1 MPKIVR
7 VGEFKDYTLIENAC
21 LRDKALD
28 IAERGLLVTMLS
40 LPDNWDFN
48 GVGLSSI
55 LPCGKSKVYS
65 TLNKLET
72 AGYLKRS
79 RIYENGKVSD
89 WEYHICGRPIF
100 KDRNSEDNVSEN
112 NDENKNSY
120 KNVDKSVDNY
130 VDNHTDNLQTAADNF
145 SDNGSNSANNTVS
158 SKNLFPEN
166 QEIGF
171 QKIENQKI
179 ENLKQEKPDNNK
191 IYNNKILNNQV
202 CINQSINQSNSIRKK
217 SDSQS
222 LILPQNKITDSKAVT
237 DRIDGLIDKLHHTE
251 NYKQKQRKQEQAS
264 EDYKAYKEL
273 IKANI
278 CFNDLCISVKLS
290 DRELLDDIVNIM
302 ADVVSFNKNPLIINN
317 CEIPAEIVKSRF
329 LKITYG
335 EIEYILEQFSKTTAK
350 INNIRKYLIAMIYNA
365 KSTINSYYKAEIQH
379 DFYGSD

>member
-72 AGYLKRS
+72 AGYLKR
-79 RIYENGKVSD
+79 RRVYKNGKVSD
-89 WEYHICGRPIF
+89 WEYHICGRPVF
-100 KDRNSEDNVSEN
+100 KDGNSEDNASEN
-112 NDENKNSY
+112 NDKN
-120 KNVDKSVDNY
+120 NADKSVDNY
-130 VDNHTDNLQTAADNF
+130 KDYKDNLQADINNF
-145 SDNGSNSANNTVS
+145 SNNSTDSVNNAVS
-158 SKNLFPEN
+158 PKNLFSEN

-202 CINQSINQSNSIRKK
+202 CNNQSINQSN
-217 SDSQS
+217 
-222 LILPQNKITDSKAVT
+222 NTAGTDM
-237 DRIDGLIDKLHHTE
+237 IDGLTDVQHTE
-251 NYKQKQRKQEQAS
+251 NYRQKQQEQKKAS
-264 EDYKAYKEL
+264 EDYKAYREI
-273 IKANI
+273 IKSNI
-278 CFNDLCISVKLS
+278 CFNDLCISVKFS

-302 ADVVSFNKNPLIINN
+302 ADVVSFNKKPLIINN

-335 EIEYILEQFSKTTAK
+335 EIEYILEQFSKTTTK

-365 KSTINSYYKAEIQH
+365 KSTINSYYKAEVQH
-379 DFYGSD
+379 DFYGCG

>member
-72 AGYLKRS
+72 AGYLKRK
-79 RIYENGKVSD
+79 RVYANGKVSD

-100 KDRNSEDNVSEN
+100 KDGNSEDNVSEN
-112 NDENKNSY
+112 NAENKNSY
-120 KNVDKSVDNY
+120 KNKNVYKSVDNY
-130 VDNHTDNLQTAADNF
+130 VDNHKDDTDTLQTAADNF
-145 SDNGSNSANNTVS
+145 SDNGGNSTNNTVS

-171 QKIENQKI
+171 QKIEN
-179 ENLKQEKPDNNK
+179 LKQEKPDNNKIYNNK

-202 CINQSINQSNSIRKK
+202 CIN
-217 SDSQS
+217 
-222 LILPQNKITDSKAVT
+222 
-237 DRIDGLIDKLHHTE
+237 
-251 NYKQKQRKQEQAS
+251 
-264 EDYKAYKEL
+264 
-273 IKANI
+273 
-278 CFNDLCISVKLS
+278 
-290 DRELLDDIVNIM
+290 
-302 ADVVSFNKNPLIINN
+302 
-317 CEIPAEIVKSRF
+317 
-329 LKITYG
+329 
-335 EIEYILEQFSKTTAK
+335 
-350 INNIRKYLIAMIYNA
+350 
-365 KSTINSYYKAEIQH
+365 
-379 DFYGSD
+379 

>member
-72 AGYLKRS
+72 AGYLKR
-79 RIYENGKVSD
+79 RRVYKNGKVSD

-100 KDRNSEDNVSEN
+100 KDENSEDNASEN
-112 NDENKNSY
+112 NDKN
-120 KNVDKSVDNY
+120 NADKSVGNCVDNY
-130 VDNHTDNLQTAADNF
+130 KDYKNNLQTADDNF
-145 SDNGSNSANNTVS
+145 SNNSTDSVNNTVS
-158 SKNLFPEN
+158 PKNLFPEN

-202 CINQSINQSNSIRKK
+202 CNNQSINQSN
-217 SDSQS
+217 
-222 LILPQNKITDSKAVT
+222 NTAGTDM
-237 DRIDGLIDKLHHTE
+237 IDGLTDELQHTE
-251 NYKQKQRKQEQAS
+251 NYRKKQQEQKKAS
-264 EDYKAYKEL
+264 EDYKAYREI
-273 IKANI
+273 IKSNI
-278 CFNDLCISVKLS
+278 CFNDLCISVKFS

-329 LKITYG
+329 LKITYE
-335 EIEYILEQFSKTTAK
+335 EIEYILEQFSKTTTK
-350 INNIRKYLIAMIYNA
+350 INNIRKYLITMIYNA
-365 KSTINSYYKAEIQH
+365 KSTINSYYKAEVQH
-379 DFYGSD
+379 DFYGCG

>member
-7 VGEFKDYTLIENAC
+7 IGEFKDYTLIENAC

-40 LPDNWDFN
+40 LPDSWDFN

-72 AGYLKRS
+72 AGYLKR
-79 RIYENGKVSD
+79 RRVYENGKVSD

-100 KDRNSEDNVSEN
+100 RDGNSEDNAVEN
-112 NDENKNSY
+112 NSENKNSDKN
-120 KNVDKSVDNY
+120 KNVDKSVDNC
-130 VDNHTDNLQTAADNF
+130 VNNLKGDTDNLHNTADNF
-145 SDNGSNSANNTVS
+145 NINGSNSVNNIVS
-158 SKNLFPEN
+158 PKNLFSEN

-202 CINQSINQSNSIRKK
+202 CNNQSINQSN
-217 SDSQS
+217 
-222 LILPQNKITDSKAVT
+222 NTAGTDM
-237 DRIDGLIDKLHHTE
+237 IDGLTDVQHTE
-251 NYKQKQRKQEQAS
+251 NYRQKQQEQKKAS
-264 EDYKAYKEL
+264 EDYKTYREI
-273 IKANI
+273 IKSNI
-278 CFNDLCISVKLS
+278 CFNDLCISVKFS
-290 DRELLDDIVNIM
+290 DRELLDDIINIM
-302 ADVVSFNKNPLIINN
+302 ADVVSFNKKPLIINN

-335 EIEYILEQFSKTTAK
+335 EIEYILEQFSKTTTK

-365 KSTINSYYKAEIQH
+365 KSTINSYYKAEVQH
-379 DFYGSD
+379 DFYGCG

>member
-72 AGYLKRS
+72 AGYLKR
-79 RIYENGKVSD
+79 RRVYKNGKVSD

-100 KDRNSEDNVSEN
+100 KDGNSEDNASEN
-112 NDENKNSY
+112 NDKN
-120 KNVDKSVDNY
+120 NADKSVDNY
-130 VDNHTDNLQTAADNF
+130 KDYKDNLQTDTNNF
-145 SDNGSNSANNTVS
+145 SNNSTDSVNNAVS
-158 SKNLFPEN
+158 PKNLFSEN

-202 CINQSINQSNSIRKK
+202 CNNQSINQSN
-217 SDSQS
+217 
-222 LILPQNKITDSKAVT
+222 NTAGTDM
-237 DRIDGLIDKLHHTE
+237 IDGLTDELQHTE
-251 NYKQKQRKQEQAS
+251 NYRQKQQEQKKAS
-264 EDYKAYKEL
+264 EDYKAYREI
-273 IKANI
+273 IKSNI
-278 CFNDLCISVKLS
+278 CFNDLCISVKFS

-302 ADVVSFNKNPLIINN
+302 ADVVSFNKKPLIINN

-335 EIEYILEQFSKTTAK
+335 EIEYILEQFSKTTTK

-365 KSTINSYYKAEIQH
+365 KSTINSYYKAEVQH
-379 DFYGSD
+379 DFYGCG

>member
-65 TLNKLET
+65 TLNKLEA

-79 RIYENGKVSD
+79 RVYENGKVSD

-100 KDRNSEDNVSEN
+100 KDGKSEDIGSEN

-130 VDNHTDNLQTAADNF
+130 VDNHTDTLQTAADNF
-145 SDNGSNSANNTVS
+145 SDNGGNSANNTVS

-217 SDSQS
+217 SDGQNP
-222 LILPQNKITDSKAVT
+222 ILPQDKITGSKAVT
-237 DRIDGLIDKLHHTE
+237 DRIDGLIDKHTE
-251 NYKQKQRKQEQAS
+251 NYKQKQQEQEKLS

-350 INNIRKYLIAMIYNA
+350 INNIRKYLITMIYNA

-379 DFYGSD
+379 DFYGYD